1 MALLIKRLVYATPLA
16 LAAAASTVPT
26 VTLDEGT
33 IVGTSDG
40 FLDQFLGIPFA
51 QPPVGKL
58 RLQLPVPVSPY
69 SGIVN
74 ATAIGNQCFQQA
86 LPAPPVPSGAPSE
99 IGQFL
104 QAITASEGPGAGPP
118 QSEDCLNINVIV
130 PSGTQ
135 ADAKLPV
142 AAWIYG
148 GGFQVGSN
156 VLEPG
161 AVVANRS
168 AGIGLPVIFVAMN
181 YRLSAFGFLGGKE
194 VKEAGVGNLG
204 LQDQREAL
212 RWIQKYISNF
222 GGDPTKVTIWGE
234 SAGGI
239 SVAHQMAANGGDTEG
254 LFRAAW
260 MESGSLYSNGDIEEL
275 QPTFDFI
282 ASEAGC
288 ASAEDPLACLR
299 EVPAEVIVNAM
310 DKTSTIFSADS
321 LNIPYF
327 PHVDGV
333 FIKGN
338 TENLTIDGKI
348 ANVPFINGANE
359 DEGTLFSLAPL
370 PNVTTEEDFAEFV
383 KNNYFPRASNETIAR
398 ILELYPADPAAG
410 SPFGTGDQFAFNPV
424 YKRLS
429 AFQGDLIFHGPR
441 RFMLEQLSGKQ
452 VARSYLSERSKI
464 PGLGAAHSTELGN
477 IFGPGDM
484 TDYFVRFVHT
494 LNPNSP
500 PGNFY
505 WPEYTPGLPQLLT
518 FVDGNVS
525 LKVTTDTF
533 REGAIQFLTDLSLEQ
548 PF

>member
-1 MALLIKRLVYATPLA
+1 MALLLKSIVFATPLA
-16 LAAAASTVPT
+16 LAAASTSPT
-26 VTLDEGT
+26 VTLDKGT
-33 IVGTSDG
+33 VVGTSDG

-51 QPPVGKL
+51 QPPIGDL

-69 SGIVN
+69 SGVIN
-74 ATAIGNQCFQQA
+74 ATAPGNQCFQQV
-86 LPAPPVPSGAPSE
+86 LPVPPVPSGSPPE
-99 IGQFL
+99 ISQFL

-130 PSGTQ
+130 PVGTKP
-135 ADAKLPV
+135 DAKLPV

-161 AVVANRS
+161 AVIANRS
-168 AGIGLPVIFVAMN
+168 AEIGLPVIFVAMN

-222 GGDPTKVTIWGE
+222 GGDPDKVTIWGE
-234 SAGGI
+234 SAGAL
-239 SVAHQMAANGGDTEG
+239 SVAHQMVANGGDTEG

-260 MESGSLYSNGDIEEL
+260 MESGSLYSAGDIEEL

-288 ASAEDPLACLR
+288 ASAKDPLACLR
-299 EVPAEVIVNAM
+299 EVPAEVIVKAM
-310 DKTSTIFSADS
+310 DKTPTIFSAQA

-333 FIKGN
+333 FIKDN
-338 TENLTIDGKI
+338 MEKLTIEGKI
-348 ANVPFINGANE
+348 ADVPFINGANE

-370 PNVTTEEDFAEFV
+370 TNVTTQGEFAAFL
-383 KNNYFPRASNETIAR
+383 KSNYFPRASNETIAR
-398 ILELYPADPAAG
+398 VLELYPADPAAG
-410 SPFGTGDQFAFNPV
+410 SPFGTGNQFALNPV

-441 RFMLEQLSGKQ
+441 RFMLQQRAGKQ
-452 VARSYLSERSKI
+452 VARSYW
-464 PGLGAAHSTELGN
+464 
-477 IFGPGDM
+477 DM

-494 LNPNSP
+494 LNPNNP

-505 WPEYTPGLPQLLT
+505 WPEYTLELPQLLT

-525 LKVTTDTF
+525 LKVTSDTF
-533 REGAIQFLTDLSLEQ
+533 REEAIGFLTELSLEQ